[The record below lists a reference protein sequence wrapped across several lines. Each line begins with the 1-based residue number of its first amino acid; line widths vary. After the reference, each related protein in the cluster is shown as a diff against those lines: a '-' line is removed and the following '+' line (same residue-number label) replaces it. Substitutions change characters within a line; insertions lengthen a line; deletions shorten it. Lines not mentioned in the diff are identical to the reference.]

1 MLPRPWLMRD
11 YIGNHEGPYRFIVT
25 KFQRDISRDG
35 EPAPICETSGG
46 TLLNR
51 RCSVWIDFV
60 NREPQAAGKASQRS
74 IAEGQNEAG
83 NSVAHG

>member
-1 MLPRPWLMRD
+1 MRD
-11 YIGNHEGPYRFIVT
+11 YIGNYEGSYRFILT
-25 KFQRDISRDG
+25 KFS
-35 EPAPICETSGG
+35 EMLAATCKPAQICETSGG

-51 RCSVWIDFV
+51 RCSVWIEFV

-74 IAEGQNEAG
+74 IAEGQNEAD